1 MNVSKIFL
9 YDEPAVQEIQIS
21 NLKNL
26 LLETFPVHV
35 EIRECIFNDL
45 DEKTVEKI
53 SGCRIFD
60 PKLPFKKHQP
70 NRPEINFEKSVCKN
84 TKLMEKTTMVEDAR
98 RIEDVVMYDG
108 FEIQNII
115 HDIIAENDSNPNKE
129 NGEGERHTH

>member
-1 MNVSKIFL
+1 LNVSKIFL

-45 DEKTVEKI
+45 DEKPVEKI

-60 PKLPFKKHQP
+60 PKLPL
-70 NRPEINFEKSVCKN
+70 KN
-84 TKLMEKTTMVEDAR
+84 TNLTDGKLILRKVFAR
-98 RIEDVVMYDG
+98 I
-108 FEIQNII
+108 
-115 HDIIAENDSNPNKE
+115 PN
-129 NGEGERHTH
+129 